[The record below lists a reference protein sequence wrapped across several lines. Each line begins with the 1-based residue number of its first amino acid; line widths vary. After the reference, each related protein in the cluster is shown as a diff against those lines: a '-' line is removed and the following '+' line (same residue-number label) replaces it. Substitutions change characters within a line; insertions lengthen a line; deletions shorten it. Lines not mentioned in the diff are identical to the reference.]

1 MTKIDIIIE
10 FLKARF
16 EADIEV
22 RESSYLTEH
31 SNHDFVF
38 GGARIFDI
46 EGEEYVVSV
55 NQIRGTG
62 ITLLDFDVEG
72 VRYGGKIVK
81 ETEAEKIERET
92 ASLKAELE
100 ASSSSFELDYR
111 NHQFAFGQQIFVSR
125 SVSMPA
131 RVGDNIVVVATNR
144 KRFEGKVQRYFLDGD
159 HYLVVVKPEEFRPT
173 YDEYLA
179 AKKQSDDDMKIERDK
194 ASKAGLAVAKKLGG
208 KVLTGTKQQK
218 IWANQIRGDAITR
231 MTKEDAKIVLASG
244 QFDDAEFWINSRER
258 LATVDLVKFFNIR
271 RS

>member
-111 NHQFAFGQQIFVSR
+111 NHQFAFGQQILYPVQFQCQLASVTTSLSWLPTVS
-125 SVSMPA
+125 
-131 RVGDNIVVVATNR
+131 
-144 KRFEGKVQRYFLDGD
+144 
-159 HYLVVVKPEEFRPT
+159 
-173 YDEYLA
+173 
-179 AKKQSDDDMKIERDK
+179 
-194 ASKAGLAVAKKLGG
+194 ASKARCSA
-208 KVLTGTKQQK
+208 TSST
-218 IWANQIRGDAITR
+218 AIT
-231 MTKEDAKIVLASG
+231 ISLS
-244 QFDDAEFWINSRER
+244 
-258 LATVDLVKFFNIR
+258 
-271 RS
+271 